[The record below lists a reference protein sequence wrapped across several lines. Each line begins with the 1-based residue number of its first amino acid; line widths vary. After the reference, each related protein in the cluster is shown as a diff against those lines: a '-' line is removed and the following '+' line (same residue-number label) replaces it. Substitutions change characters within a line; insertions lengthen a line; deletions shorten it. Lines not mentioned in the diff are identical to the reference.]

1 MVESRIWRVG
11 CGWVTKMVES
21 RVWVGNKDGGEQK
34 WWRA

>member
-21 RVWVGNKDGGEQK
+21 KNGGEHDVESRMWNK
-34 WWRA
+34 